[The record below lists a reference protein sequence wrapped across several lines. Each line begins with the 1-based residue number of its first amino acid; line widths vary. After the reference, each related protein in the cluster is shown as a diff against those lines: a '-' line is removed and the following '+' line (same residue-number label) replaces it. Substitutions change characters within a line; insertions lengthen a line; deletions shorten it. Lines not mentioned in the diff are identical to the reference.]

1 MSLLAPLARVWAR
14 ERFVSH
20 FMLLALASGTTISMA
35 QLATTLYALK
45 LGASTAQIGVISSM
59 ESLGMVFMTLPAGF
73 LVARYGARRVY
84 FIASAGPM
92 LLNFM
97 LPWTSIW
104 YAIALTQW
112 LIGLCI
118 PFRIVSMNGAF
129 LSQLKRIGLA
139 RAGWYRAFMSIGM
152 GMLGPWL
159 ATWLIAAHGY
169 GASFVVAGSCF
180 AAMALFSRT
189 VLDDAAPAAASR
201 AADWRAGLAHLRALT
216 GFAEIR
222 ESLAV
227 EALSSATKSLA
238 STFIVVLAI
247 KTLGL
252 PQQKAVRLL
261 MMQGVVA
268 VVALFGLGHLARRL
282 SHANSYRISLVC
294 TAGGLTALGTGHSFG
309 ILMTGVTML
318 GVGSSLLHLINMMQ
332 LGTHSADKNTISGLY
347 NLASMSGSFCGAM
360 GGGVLSRY
368 VGLQATFLW
377 WLPLIALASIA
388 LWRLR
393 VSHAKQ
399 VAHRAA
405 HASGQHI

>member
-1 MSLLAPLARVWAR
+1 MSLLTPLARVWAR
-14 ERFVSH
+14 ERFVSY

-73 LVARYGARRVY
+73 LGARYGARRVY

-92 LLNFM
+92 LLNFV

-118 PFRIVSMNGAF
+118 PFRIVSMNGA
-129 LSQLKRIGLA
+129 LLAQLRQIGFA

-159 ATWLIAAHGY
+159 ATWLIGAHGY

-189 VLDDAAPAAASR
+189 VMDDAAPAAVKR

-216 GFAEIR
+216 GFAGIR

-227 EALSSATKSLA
+227 EALSSAT
-238 STFIVVLAI
+238 
-247 KTLGL
+247 
-252 PQQKAVRLL
+252 
-261 MMQGVVA
+261 
-268 VVALFGLGHLARRL
+268 
-282 SHANSYRISLVC
+282 
-294 TAGGLTALGTGHSFG
+294 
-309 ILMTGVTML
+309 
-318 GVGSSLLHLINMMQ
+318 
-332 LGTHSADKNTISGLY
+332 
-347 NLASMSGSFCGAM
+347 
-360 GGGVLSRY
+360 
-368 VGLQATFLW
+368 
-377 WLPLIALASIA
+377 
-388 LWRLR
+388 
-393 VSHAKQ
+393 
-399 VAHRAA
+399 
-405 HASGQHI
+405 

>member
-1 MSLLAPLARVWAR
+1 MSALAPLARAWAR

-35 QLATTLYALK
+35 QLATTFYALK

-92 LLNFM
+92 LLNFV
-97 LPWTSIW
+97 LPWTGVW

-129 LSQLKRIGLA
+129 LAQLKRIGFA
-139 RAGWYRAFMSIGM
+139 RAGWYRAAMSVGM

-159 ATWLIAAHGY
+159 ATWLIGAQGYAATF
-169 GASFVVAGSCF
+169 AAAGLCF

-189 VLDDAAPAAASR
+189 VLDDASPDAATQAT
-201 AADWRAGLAHLRALT
+201 DWRAGLLHLRTLI
-216 GFAEIR
+216 GFADIR
-222 ESLAV
+222 ESLIV
-227 EALSSATKSLA
+227 EVFSSATKSLA

-252 PQQKAVRLL
+252 PQTQAVQLL

-268 VVALFGLGHLARRL
+268 VIALFAFGHLVRRL
-282 SHANSYRISLVC
+282 SHASCYAISLACAV
-294 TAGGLTALGTGHSFG
+294 GGLTAFGLGHSFAV
-309 ILMTGVTML
+309 LMAGVVML
-318 GVGSSLLHLINMMQ
+318 GIGSSLLHLINMTQ

-347 NLASMSGSFCGAM
+347 NLASMGGSFCGAM
-360 GGGVLSRY
+360 GGGALSRY

-377 WLPLIALASIA
+377 WLPLVGMASFA

-393 VSHAKQ
+393 L
-399 VAHRAA
+399 A
-405 HASGQHI
+405 HAGHTARHVAPGSGEPV

>member
-1 MSLLAPLARVWAR
+1 MSVLAP
-14 ERFVSH
+14 
-20 FMLLALASGTTISMA
+20 
-35 QLATTLYALK
+35 LATTLYALK

-92 LLNFM
+92 LLNFL

-129 LSQLKRIGLA
+129 LAQLKRIGFA
-139 RAGWYRAFMSIGM
+139 RAGWYRASMSIGR

-159 ATWLIAAHGY
+159 ATWLIGAHGY
-169 GASFVVAGSCF
+169 GATFVAAGSCF

-189 VLDDAAPAAASR
+189 VLDDATPAAASR
-201 AADWRAGLAHLRALT
+201 AADWRAGWSHLRALI

-222 ESLAV
+222 ESLVV
-227 EALSSATKSLA
+227 EVVSSATRSLA

-252 PQQKAVRLL
+252 PQSKAVQLL

-282 SHANSYRISLVC
+282 SHASSYAVSLACAV
-294 TAGGLTALGTGHSFG
+294 GGLAALGLAHSFR
-309 ILMTGVTML
+309 ILMAGVTML

-332 LGTHSADKNTISGLY
+332 LGTQSADKNTISGLY
-347 NLASMSGSFCGAM
+347 NLASIGGAFCGAM
-360 GGGVLSRY
+360 GGGALSRY

-377 WLPLIALASIA
+377 WLPLVGVASLV

-393 VSHAKQ
+393 
-399 VAHRAA
+399 AA
-405 HASGQHI
+405 HAEHAAHRVALESGEAA

>member
-1 MSLLAPLARVWAR
+1 MSVPAPLARVWAR

-92 LLNFM
+92 LLNFV
-97 LPWTSIW
+97 LPWTSVW

-129 LSQLKRIGLA
+129 LAQLKRIGFA
-139 RAGWYRAFMSIGM
+139 RAGWYRAAMSVGM

-159 ATWLIAAHGY
+159 ATWLIGAHGY
-169 GASFVVAGSCF
+169 TATFVAAGSCF

-189 VLDDAAPAAASR
+189 VLDDASPTPANHANH
-201 AADWRAGLAHLRALT
+201 AADWRAGLLHLRALI
-216 GFAEIR
+216 GFADIR
-222 ESLAV
+222 ESLIV
-227 EALSSATKSLA
+227 EVISSATKSLA

-252 PQQKAVRLL
+252 PQSQAVQLL
-261 MMQGVVA
+261 MMQGIVA
-268 VVALFGLGHLARRL
+268 VVALFGLGHLVRRL
-282 SHANSYRISLVC
+282 PHSSCYAISLACAV
-294 TAGGLTALGTGHSFG
+294 GGLVALGIGHSFG
-309 ILMTGVTML
+309 ILMVGVAVL
-318 GVGSSLLHLINMMQ
+318 GIGSSLLHLINMMQ
-332 LGTHSADKNTISGLY
+332 LGTHDADKNTISGLY
-347 NLASMSGSFCGAM
+347 NLASMGGSFCGAM
-360 GGGVLSRY
+360 GGGALSRY

-377 WLPLIALASIA
+377 WLPVVAVASLA

-393 VSHAKQ
+393 LAPAERV
-399 VAHRAA
+399 VAGPREPV
-405 HASGQHI
+405 